1 MVKAQAFVPCNRLC
15 RRGEAL
21 GSQWALCAQ
30 SFTQHCRY
38 RGRVPGQDLVQHNS
52 DKEILTASKP
62 RDMSSNHTHGSC
74 RRTHH
79 QESHP
84 HHRGFRQV
92 WTAHVAGH
100 ACFMLRAVEL

>member
-1 MVKAQAFVPCNRLC
+1 MVKVQAWQSPVSSGKAPGPR
-15 RRGEAL
+15 
-21 GSQWALCAQ
+21 WALCAQ
-30 SFTQHCRY
+30 DFSQHCRY

-79 QESHP
+79 LESHP
-84 HHRGFRQV
+84 ITGGFGRSGPP
-92 WTAHVAGH
+92 T
-100 ACFMLRAVEL
+100 